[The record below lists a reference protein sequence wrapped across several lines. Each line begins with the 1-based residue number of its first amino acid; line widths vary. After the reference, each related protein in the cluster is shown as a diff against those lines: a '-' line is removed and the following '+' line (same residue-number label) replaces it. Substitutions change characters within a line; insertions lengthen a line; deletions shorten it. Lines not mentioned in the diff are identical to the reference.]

1 MEVKEYLNQIR
12 YIDNE
17 VQAHLEERSRLRQ
30 AIELKTTS
38 YNDNKVQETNS
49 SDYDERYIKYVDM
62 ADMINNKIDALI
74 ELKMKV
80 SSEIDQLDKAEHR
93 LLLRQR
99 YINLKSF
106 EQIAVQM
113 GYEIRQVHRIHGNAL
128 QNMSLNVME
137 CH

>member
-12 YIDNE
+12 YIDSE
-17 VQAHLEERSRLRQ
+17 IQAHLEERRKLRQ

-38 YNDNKVQETNS
+38 YNDVKVQENNAS
-49 SDYDERYIKYVDM
+49 SYDERYIKYVDM
-62 ADMINNKIDALI
+62 ADLINEKIDTLI
-74 ELKMKV
+74 DLKMKV
-80 SSEIDQLDKAEHR
+80 SSEIDKLDKAEHR

-99 YINLKSF
+99 YINQKSF
-106 EQIAVQM
+106 EEIAVQM
-113 GYEIRQVHRIHGNAL
+113 CYDIRQIHRIHGNAL

>member
-1 MEVKEYLNQIR
+1 MDIKEYLNQIR

-17 VQAHLEERSRLRQ
+17 IKAHIEERSRLRQ

-38 YNDNKVQETNS
+38 YSDNKVQETNS
-49 SDYDERYIKYVDM
+49 DGYDERYIKYVDM
-62 ADMINNKIDALI
+62 ADIINAKIDTLI
-74 ELKMKV
+74 DLKMKV

-99 YINLKSF
+99 YVNQKSF
-106 EQIAVQM
+106 EEIAVQM
-113 GYEIRQVHRIHGNAL
+113 GYEIRQIHRIHGNAL
-128 QNMSLNVME
+128 QKMSLNVIE